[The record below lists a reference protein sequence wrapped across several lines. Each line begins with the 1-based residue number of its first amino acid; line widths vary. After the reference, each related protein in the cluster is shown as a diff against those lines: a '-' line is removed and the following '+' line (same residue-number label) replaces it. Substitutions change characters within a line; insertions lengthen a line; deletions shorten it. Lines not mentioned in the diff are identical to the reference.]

1 MARHRSPAG
10 AEDAG
15 LHGDVAH
22 VRRRRRLRRG
32 VYLLPS
38 AFTMGNIFLGFWAI
52 VDGLRGEFGIAALA
66 VFGAGLLDGVD
77 GRIARLTGTESEF
90 GKEFDSLADVITFG
104 VTPAL
109 LAYLWGL
116 QEFPRVGWLVP
127 LYFVVCGATR
137 LARFNVQ
144 TKVADSRYFA
154 GLPIPAAA
162 GTVVSVLFYYP
173 DREWR
178 TWLSAAVLVGM
189 AIVGT
194 LMVSTF
200 RYRSFKKLDLR
211 QRRSYRAVLPLAL
224 IVLLIALRPHLVLMI
239 IALSYAASGPLEWAV
254 QRLRGGHRPPAVDVA
269 TVEAAPAGAASA
281 GRVHPPPE
289 DRL

>member
-1 MARHRSPAG
+1 MARHPSP
-10 AEDAG
+10 
-15 LHGDVAH
+15 VAADGSKGET
-22 VRRRRRLRRG
+22 RPRRRRLRRG

-38 AFTMGNIFLGFWAI
+38 AFTMGNIFLGFWAVI
-52 VDGLRGEFGIAALA
+52 SGLRGNFGVGALA
-66 VFGAGLLDGVD
+66 VFGAGLLDAVD

-104 VTPAL
+104 MTPAL
-109 LAYLWGL
+109 LAFLWGL
-116 QEFPRVGWLVP
+116 NEFPRLGWLVP
-127 LYFVVCGATR
+127 LFFVVCGATR

-162 GTVVSVLFYYP
+162 GTVVSVLFFDP

-178 TWLSAAVLVGM
+178 SWIAGAVLVGM
-189 AIVGT
+189 AIVGA

-211 QRRSYRAVLPLAL
+211 QRRSYRIALLLVTVL
-224 IVLLIALRPHLVLMI
+224 VLIAWKPHIFLCAFALV
-239 IALSYAASGPLEWAV
+239 YAASAPLEWAFHRMRGTH
-254 QRLRGGHRPPAVDVA
+254 RLPPPPADSAIAHEPLLERRPP
-269 TVEAAPAGAASA
+269 T
-281 GRVHPPPE
+281 PPE